1 MATMMN
7 NSNAFKSWI
16 LRIGYPKKA
25 TFWHCTHR
33 QLAVDSSTYQM
44 ARERFWKDTLCRAS
58 QGTECPLPSK
68 AKAQNRQTLVSFTNS
83 HQFGSTKS
91 LYKFPLEASNLYL
104 HTCSFFIEL
113 VPGVLI
119 PLQVYQVLEQCTCAP
134 VKYPVLRIAEGKY
147 RMGEQKSLIFV
158 RVSAKI
164 FLT

>member
-1 MATMMN
+1 MPLKSARATVGCVHDNCAKKADMATMMN

-91 LYKFPLEASNLYL
+91 LYKFPLEAFNLYL
-104 HTCSFFIEL
+104 QWYSIGFNQL
-113 VPGVLI
+113 
-119 PLQVYQVLEQCTCAP
+119 
-134 VKYPVLRIAEGKY
+134 
-147 RMGEQKSLIFV
+147 
-158 RVSAKI
+158 
-164 FLT
+164 